1 VKPNTVRVTVL
12 GEVVRPDTY
21 ELHDDAGLAQ
31 ALAAAGGLTA
41 AADAT
46 AATLTRDGLRHTVN
60 ISVPDLNAQLSP
72 LADGDVIYV
81 PELEFRILALGQV
94 ARPGA
99 YDLKPGA
106 KLLDLISAAGGTL
119 NGADEVEIYSADDS
133 TDPYFEGLL
142 SVNPTLNPGDTVI
155 VKPNTVRVAVLGEV
169 ARPGTYE
176 LRKDAGLAQA
186 LAAAGGLT
194 PDADGAT
201 ATLTRDGDSLT
212 VNLTAT
218 DLNAQL
224 TYLADGDVISIPKRE
239 FRGLV
244 MGQVARP
251 GAYDLMP
258 GAKLLEGLRQV
269 SCTVDQA
276 RSG

>member
-1 VKPNTVRVTVL
+1 M
-12 GEVVRPDTY
+12 
-21 ELHDDAGLAQ
+21 
-31 ALAAAGGLTA
+31 
-41 AADAT
+41 
-46 AATLTRDGLRHTVN
+46 
-60 ISVPDLNAQLSP
+60 
-72 LADGDVIYV
+72 
-81 PELEFRILALGQV
+81 

-155 VKPNTVRVAVLGEV
+155 VKPNTVRVTVLGEV

-258 GAKLLEGLRQV
+258 GAKLLDLISAAGGTLDGAGRVEIY
-269 SCTVDQA
+269 A
-276 RSG
+276 